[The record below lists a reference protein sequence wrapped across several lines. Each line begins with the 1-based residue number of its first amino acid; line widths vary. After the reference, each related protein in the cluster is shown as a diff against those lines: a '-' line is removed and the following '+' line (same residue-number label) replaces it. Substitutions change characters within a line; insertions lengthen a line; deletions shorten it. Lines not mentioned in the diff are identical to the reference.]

1 MTVTRA
7 RSALQHQHCTRQ
19 QSSTEQQQKQS
30 SWLQGG
36 DKEKRKVSSRRKPLK
51 TLDSNQ
57 KATASGS
64 KEKRKASSPNIEYE
78 VPANGAKNA
87 ISPIAVSPV
96 SDVRTKRRID
106 NWSVGLRSVAI
117 KLLFGIRFRSGKDLS
132 NKWGPLPRES
142 HTMYW
147 PDDADSRINVSWL

>member
-1 MTVTRA
+1 MASHSNYTRLAINKGDIQDDGDAGTVCTTTSTLHPPAIFNRA
-7 RSALQHQHCTRQ
+7 TAETKQLAGGIKPTAGG
-19 QSSTEQQQKQS
+19 EQR
-30 SWLQGG
+30 
-36 DKEKRKVSSRRKPLK
+36 KEKASSRRKPLK

-132 NKWGPLPRES
+132 DK
-142 HTMYW
+142 
-147 PDDADSRINVSWL
+147 

>member
-30 SWLQGG
+30 SWLVASSRQQGG
-36 DKEKRKVSSRRKPLK
+36 DKEKRKASSRRKPLK

-96 SDVRTKRRID
+96 CDVRTKRRID

-132 NKWGPLPRES
+132 NK
-142 HTMYW
+142 
-147 PDDADSRINVSWL
+147 